1 MDLKIAAIVAIVML
15 ALGGVA
21 GLVIAPDSAATI
33 LSVIGP
39 TLAVLAV
46 FLKANEIGEDTKATK
61 AVAVGTALA
70 VDGRLDQMLKLVQ
83 ESAKAQ
89 GKLEGE
95 TGVYQELPPTALPA
109 KGETVKV
116 VLPNPELPTK
126 MTAAPEAAQAPA
138 PAPDQPPPPPASTTK
153 KDAP

>member
-70 VDGRLDQMLKLVQ
+70 VDGRLDQMLRLVQ

-116 VLPNPELPTK
+116 VLPPPDLPTPVVATEEK
-126 MTAAPEAAQAPA
+126 PTNPAAPP
-138 PAPDQPPPPPASTTK
+138 TTPTPK
-153 KDAP
+153 RDAP

>member
-95 TGVYQELPPTALPA
+95 TGVFQVLPETALPA

-116 VLPNPELPTK
+116 VLPTPDLPTPVVA
-126 MTAAPEAAQAPA
+126 TEDTPPA
-138 PAPDQPPPPPASTTK
+138 PTPPTTSPPTR
-153 KDAP
+153 